1 MGLKLPYRDILYSN
15 KVGAQSDLTDAELF
29 QNVRKSPCFITQDQV
44 TQQELFKIYFLL
56 INSSST
62 LYKFHYNIIV
72 IYFSL
77 IIPKKSR
84 YVFHSF
90 MYRNKRLIPEIHLA
104 SSICFTNMKAKLNF
118 NKFQITVVRFD
129 PLHSTNKS
137 EKANLYG
144 PVTMLQLATR
154 NTAFLLKH
162 LFQNLSF

>member
-1 MGLKLPYRDILYSN
+1 MLL
-15 KVGAQSDLTDAELF
+15 
-29 QNVRKSPCFITQDQV
+29 QNVRKSPCFKTEDQV
-44 TQQELFKIYFLL
+44 RQQELFKMYFPS

-62 LYKFHYNIIV
+62 LYKFHYNIIL

-77 IIPKKSR
+77 IIPEENR

-90 MYRNKRLIPEIHLA
+90 MYSNKRLIPEIHLA

-129 PLHSTNKS
+129 PLHSTNKTKKS
-137 EKANLYG
+137 KFIRASK
-144 PVTMLQLATR
+144 TMLQLATK

-162 LFQNLSF
+162 LFQNLPL